1 MSEQCD
7 VPRNWQIYGVEL
19 AALIRRRRELPT
31 KVGSFGG
38 TVFLYR
44 FEDGSE
50 VIRAASLLYHPEDVG
65 FADLRRLLLRPQH
78 EEDGE

>member
-1 MSEQCD
+1 VSE

-19 AALIRRRRELPT
+19 AALIRRRREIPT

-44 FEDGSE
+44 FKDDSE
-50 VIRAASLLYHPEDVG
+50 VVVAASLLHTPEDEG
-65 FADLRRLLLRPQH
+65 YAELHRLALRPQQ
-78 EEDGE
+78 EENVE

>member
-1 MSEQCD
+1 MSEQCE

-19 AALIRRRRELPT
+19 AALIRRRKEIPT
-31 KVGSFGG
+31 KVGIFGA

-50 VIRAASLLYHPEDVG
+50 VIVAASLLYTPEDEG
-65 FADLRRLLLRPQH
+65 FAELHRLLLRPQH

>member
-1 MSEQCD
+1 MSEQCE

-19 AALIRRRRELPT
+19 AALIRRRREIPT

-38 TVFLYR
+38 MVFLYR
-44 FEDGSE
+44 FKDDSE
-50 VIRAASLLYHPEDVG
+50 VIVAASLLYHPEDEG
-65 FADLRRLLLRPQH
+65 YADLRRLLRRPQH